1 MVVDMNFLRKKV
13 EARSKSEIKLV
24 IKNRAID
31 LLKFGR
37 PELRKAANIE
47 GLEGLEGLEDIGR
60 VKLAVMISVKEYMR
74 NNKS

>member
-1 MVVDMNFLRKKV
+1 MNFLRKKV

-47 GLEGLEGLEDIGR
+47 GLEGLEDIGR

-74 NNKS
+74 NNKN